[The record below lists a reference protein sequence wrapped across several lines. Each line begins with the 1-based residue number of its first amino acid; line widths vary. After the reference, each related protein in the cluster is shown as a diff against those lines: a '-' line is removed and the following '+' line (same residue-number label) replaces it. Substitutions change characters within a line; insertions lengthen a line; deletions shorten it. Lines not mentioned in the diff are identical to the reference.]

1 MVGARKFAD
10 GAEIWALGGELRA
23 GGAGEVTGR
32 GAVRPDRGGPRKV
45 DLRAGGSTCG
55 RTVYR
60 TACSVTVGFS
70 CVPGLPCSIRWKEWG
85 SMDAPGSRGATMRS
99 EVALAALVVALAA
112 SACGADDE
120 VALGSSV
127 LPPPSPSSTSASDSE
142 DVPPDVGEPLPEGCG
157 DGIVDPEQLCYA
169 KQRVVWAD
177 LDIGVLSASK
187 ILTTDLDQDGR
198 DELLALANP
207 IDEPFPDMMSIVYE
221 DGRFVKR
228 WQTEPGVGSFG
239 VASTDRD
246 LDGDGDPDVLFQY
259 GPGIVSYHENLGGTL
274 APVTHLANT
283 WYGDDDWLA
292 SGLPVPIDGDGD
304 GELEKIVATMWM
316 PGEVRGGWIFERE
329 GETWQGIE
337 GPIELS
343 GCQSFGESLFGDF
356 DGDGVDDFV
365 VREFGDV
372 CDPYVADYD
381 PQWWRFYVFLTRPSL
396 QTVEYVGS
404 FPAGGTHAIGM
415 YRVDFDEDG
424 NLDLIFDVYR
434 GVSFIR
440 GRGDGSFDEP
450 VVYEA
455 PDDTGYFLI
464 DVADFDGDGRPDM
477 LMWNERSCV
486 VAPLEPELDSARVR
500 VVAETCDAGTYGI
513 GDFNGDGLTDI
524 LLEDPESDAKPRDGI
539 ALLSAP

>member
-1 MVGARKFAD
+1 MQ
-10 GAEIWALGGELRA
+10 
-23 GGAGEVTGR
+23 
-32 GAVRPDRGGPRKV
+32 
-45 DLRAGGSTCG
+45 
-55 RTVYR
+55 
-60 TACSVTVGFS
+60 
-70 CVPGLPCSIRWKEWG
+70 
-85 SMDAPGSRGATMRS
+85 APGSRRKPTRS
-99 EVALAALVVALAA
+99 ELALAALVGALGA

-177 LDIGVLSASK
+177 LDIGVLSASD
-187 ILTTDLDQDGR
+187 IVITDLDQDDR
-198 DELLALANP
+198 DELLMLAKP
-207 IDEPFPDMMSIVYE
+207 IDDPFADMMSIAYE
-221 DGRFVKR
+221 DGKFVKR
-228 WQTEPGVGSFG
+228 WQTEPGVGDLG
-239 VASTDRD
+239 LASAARD
-246 LDGDGDPDVLFQY
+246 LDADGDPDLLIQG
-259 GPGIVSYHENLGGTL
+259 GPGFVAFHENLGGTL
-274 APVTHLANT
+274 APIVYLGDT
-283 WYGDDDWLA
+283 WYGDDYWLA
-292 SGLPVPIDGDGD
+292 SGFPVPIDGDGD
-304 GELEKIVATMWM
+304 GELEKLVATMWM

-329 GETWQGIE
+329 GDGWQGVE

-372 CDPYVADYD
+372 CDPYSADYD

-396 QTVEYVGS
+396 RTVEYVGS
-404 FPAGGTHAIGM
+404 FPAGGTHAMGM

-440 GRGDGSFDEP
+440 GNGDGTFEEP

-455 PDDTGYFLI
+455 PEGTNYSLI
-464 DVADFDGDGRPDM
+464 DVADFDGDGRPD
-477 LMWNERSCV
+477 LFVWIDGNYF
-486 VAPLEPELDSARVR
+486 VAPLEPVPDPARLRPIDGSDELYWYA
-500 VVAETCDAGTYGI
+500 VADL
-513 GDFNGDGLTDI
+513 NGDGLTDI
-524 LLEDPESDAKPRDGI
+524 LFKDPESEAKPRDGI
-539 ALLSAP
+539 ALLSVP